1 MEVFGEGFDV
11 LVEGLFYVFEDWE
24 APGEVVERG
33 VGGVAGEVV
42 VVAPLLAGFV
52 ILSDGEAGVFKLGG
66 VDLIREGGLVEG
78 GVEEVFHVGLGL
90 LQDALDF

>member
-42 VVAPLLAGFV
+42 VVAPLLRRF
-52 ILSDGEAGVFKLGG
+52 DP
-66 VDLIREGGLVEG
+66 RGGLGRG
-78 GVEEVFHVGLGL
+78 GCGRGFSCGARIVTGRLGFLTLYNRVVRAMAMGAAGL
-90 LQDALDF
+90 